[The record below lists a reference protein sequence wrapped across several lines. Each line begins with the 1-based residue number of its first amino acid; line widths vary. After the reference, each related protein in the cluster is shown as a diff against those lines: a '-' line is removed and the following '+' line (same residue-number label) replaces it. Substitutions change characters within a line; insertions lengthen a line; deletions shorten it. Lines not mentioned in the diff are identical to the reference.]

1 MDEDFD
7 LLGLSHNQ
15 SPTHIPGG
23 YRHNAYDPWEGWSG
37 TPISDSEAADRDV
50 ELRNVFGFEDVNNT
64 KPTKK
69 HRPLGGLN
77 AQALKNIHDTIWDL
91 NQTNNTVA
99 SGGDSGG
106 DNKNL
111 ISTINN
117 QEKPTSLYGGG
128 RFNKLWKLY
137 NKVKDNPGVE
147 NDPRYHK
154 LIKKISRK
162 MPRTLRN
169 LKTKMDKSTEM
180 RQKISDE
187 LGNNITVTSSQENYN
202 AAIARGNQFL
212 KDPFHKDKT
221 YKKKEKNSS
230 DSDIG
235 KEQANQKYSAGKNLG
250 SRLGTNISAALK
262 NKKW

>member
-1 MDEDFD
+1 MPSTNKKGPINKPPGIDSKNPAKFKGLANFDFGELMKD
-7 LLGLSHNQ
+7 PLGLGSLNKVVNSTDYRGHLTSDAVSHGFTDN
-15 SPTHIPGG
+15 
-23 YRHNAYDPWEGWSG
+23 
-37 TPISDSEAADRDV
+37 
-50 ELRNVFGFEDVNNT
+50 FG
-64 KPTKK
+64 K
-69 HRPLGGLN
+69 L
-77 AQALKNIHDTIWDL
+77 DTGNLDA
-91 NQTNNTVA
+91 NKVTA

-106 DNKNL
+106 DNNNL

-117 QEKPTSLYGGG
+117 QEKPTSLYGSG
-128 RFNKLWKLY
+128 RFNKLWSLY
-137 NKVKDNPGVE
+137 NKVKGVEGIE

-212 KDPFHKDKT
+212 KDPFHKPIVRNSEEKN
-221 YKKKEKNSS
+221 KEKV
-230 DSDIG
+230 IG
-235 KEQANQKYSAGKNLG
+235 EKQVVQKYSAGKNLG
-250 SRLGTNISAALK
+250 SRLGTDISAALK

>member
-1 MDEDFD
+1 MPLDLDNPWLEGEGGGTFDPYGDKNPFD
-7 LLGLSHNQ
+7 LSQNTRLNRAW
-15 SPTHIPGG
+15 SP
-23 YRHNAYDPWEGWSG
+23 Y
-37 TPISDSEAADRDV
+37 
-50 ELRNVFGFEDVNNT
+50 ELDASKVF
-64 KPTKK
+64 
-69 HRPLGGLN
+69 
-77 AQALKNIHDTIWDL
+77 
-91 NQTNNTVA
+91 A

-106 DNKNL
+106 DNNNL

-117 QEKPTSLYGGG
+117 QEKPTSLYGSG
-128 RFNKLWKLY
+128 RFNKLWSLY
-137 NKVKDNPGVE
+137 NKVKGVEGIE

-162 MPRTLRN
+162 MPRTLKN

-212 KDPFHKDKT
+212 KDPFHKATT
-221 YKKKEKNSS
+221 YDSKQKNSS

-235 KEQANQKYSAGKNLG
+235 EEQANQKYSAGKNLG
-250 SRLGTNISAALK
+250 SRLGTDISAALK

>member
-1 MDEDFD
+1 MPSTNKKGPINVPPGIDSKNPAKFKGLANFDFGELMKD
-7 LLGLSHNQ
+7 PLGLGSLNKVVNSTDYRGHLTSDAVSHGF
-15 SPTHIPGG
+15 TDDFG
-23 YRHNAYDPWEGWSG
+23 
-37 TPISDSEAADRDV
+37 
-50 ELRNVFGFEDVNNT
+50 EL
-64 KPTKK
+64 
-69 HRPLGGLN
+69 
-77 AQALKNIHDTIWDL
+77 DTGNLDA
-91 NQTNNTVA
+91 NKVTA

-106 DNKNL
+106 DNNNL

-117 QEKPTSLYGGG
+117 QEKPTSLYGSR

-137 NKVKDNPGVE
+137 NKVKGVEGIE

-169 LKTKMDKSTEM
+169 LKKNMDKSTKM

-202 AAIARGNQFL
+202 EAVALGRQFTI
-212 KDPFHKDKT
+212 DPSHKPIVRNSE
-221 YKKKEKNSS
+221 KKNKEKV
-230 DSDIG
+230 IG
-235 KEQANQKYSAGKNLG
+235 KKPVAQKYSAGKNLG
-250 SRLGTNISAALK
+250 SRLGTDISAALK

>member
-1 MDEDFD
+1 MPLDLDNPWLEGEDGGTFDPYGDTNPFD
-7 LLGLSHNQ
+7 LSTPQNRRLN
-15 SPTHIPGG
+15 
-23 YRHNAYDPWEGWSG
+23 RAVDNNA
-37 TPISDSEAADRDV
+37 SDFV
-50 ELRNVFGFEDVNNT
+50 
-64 KPTKK
+64 
-69 HRPLGGLN
+69 LN
-77 AQALKNIHDTIWDL
+77 ASK
-91 NQTNNTVA
+91 VFA

-106 DNKNL
+106 DNNNL
-111 ISTINN
+111 ISTINK
-117 QEKPTSLYGGG
+117 QETPTSLYGGG

-212 KDPFHKDKT
+212 KDPFHKDTT
-221 YKKKEKNSS
+221 YNSNQTNSS
-230 DSDIG
+230 DSDVG

-250 SRLGTNISAALK
+250 SRLGTNIAAQLK